1 MLSKLNSWPKSR
13 GLRPNRT
20 GLNLLLGAVLLAA
33 MPAWAGKHAY
43 GETFVR
49 VGQSWTDAGAIQP
62 RGDAPVGSEGAG
74 DDSLYQRQVAELEQR
89 DGPYSDAL
97 AEPLAGLGRY
107 YQDSGDMEQA
117 LRLYQRALHVVRVN
131 EGLYS
136 ERQIPILRELLNA
149 YRATGE
155 IELLDNRY
163 DYYFRLYGNGRPP
176 YTDVRLRAALGYL
189 RWQREAVR
197 LDIDEDSNRR
207 MLALYQ
213 LNDELLSEVAA
224 DSTVQPALYRDL
236 VQSQVHNLYLLED
249 RFAPALQKI
258 GVAPA
263 APVFAS
269 EWDQEDFH
277 KKRLEVIQ
285 RDSLSR
291 GSDLL
296 RDVIE
301 RSAATAGSDELA
313 RLHLELG
320 DWYQWHG
327 KDERAAQQ
335 YQQVVQLLSK
345 PHQSELLQRW
355 LGQPVELPD
364 NGAFWQPRPGASGEP
379 LAVVSVRY
387 DVSATGRVSNLE
399 AVASD
404 SEKTSL
410 TSRLKRQLRQ
420 TRFRPRWISGVAE
433 SAAQIQRDYALI
445 D

>member
-1 MLSKLNSWPKSR
+1 M
-13 GLRPNRT
+13 
-20 GLNLLLGAVLLAA
+20 LAA

-62 RGDAPVGSEGAG
+62 PGDAPAGAGGAG
-74 DDSLYQRQVAELEQR
+74 DDGLYQRQVAELER
-89 DGPYSDAL
+89 REGPYSDSL

-107 YQDSGDMEQA
+107 YQHSGDMEQA

-136 ERQIPILRELLNA
+136 ERQIPILRELLDA

-163 DYYFRLYGNGRPP
+163 DYYFRLYGNGQPP

-197 LDIDEDSNRR
+197 LGIDEDGSRR
-207 MLALYQ
+207 LLALYQ

-224 DSTVQPALYRDL
+224 DSTVPLALYRDL
-236 VQSQVHNLYLLED
+236 VQSQVRNLYLLED
-249 RFAPALQKI
+249 RFAPALQKV
-258 GVAPA
+258 GA
-263 APVFAS
+263 APVSPLFAS
-269 EWDQEDFH
+269 DWTQEEFH
-277 KKRLEVIQ
+277 KKRLETIQ

-327 KDERAAQQ
+327 KDKQAAQQ

-345 PHQSELLQRW
+345 PDQSELLQRW

-387 DVSATGRVSNLE
+387 DVSATGRVSNLQ

-410 TSRLKRQLRQ
+410 TTRLKRKLRQ

-433 SAAQIQRDYALI
+433 SASQIQRDYALI